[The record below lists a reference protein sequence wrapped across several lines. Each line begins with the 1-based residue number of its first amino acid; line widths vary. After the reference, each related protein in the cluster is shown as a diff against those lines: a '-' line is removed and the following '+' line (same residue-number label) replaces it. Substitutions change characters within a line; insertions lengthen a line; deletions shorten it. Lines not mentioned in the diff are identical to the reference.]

1 MFYLASPSPERR
13 AASCWRCACRARPSS
28 DRSNRRS
35 PSTQPRS
42 RQRPPRVSPRSCG
55 RRAPIL
61 ARQRH
66 YRRRRKPKRKG
77 TDGFV
82 PWTEADMTAYEAL
95 ANRHAPKGL
104 ARLAG
109 LYRFAPGRC
118 CTTRGLGDPRER
130 LVASSLDHAEKD
142 ILALATCGR
151 RKLEP
156 CRGFTITS
164 EQPRHRTA

>member
-61 ARQRH
+61 ARQRP

-82 PWTEADMTAYEAL
+82 PWTEADMTAYEARWLIGTRQRVWLDLL
-95 ANRHAPKGL
+95 AYTGLRRGDVVRLGAWVIRANGSWPAVSITPRKIFSRWRRVAGESSNHAVVS
-104 ARLAG
+104 R
-109 LYRFAPGRC
+109 
-118 CTTRGLGDPRER
+118 
-130 LVASSLDHAEKD
+130 
-142 ILALATCGR
+142 
-151 RKLEP
+151 
-156 CRGFTITS
+156 
-164 EQPRHRTA
+164 